1 MGRGGGEEG
10 GDSGEEGRGGGRG
23 GEGGG
28 DERRG
33 GKAKR
38 AFEHSYHHGSSVGE
52 EERQPGNEVTT
63 AVVSFPGSST
73 RMEQWQ

>member
-10 GDSGEEGRGGGRG
+10 GDSGEEEGRRG

-38 AFEHSYHHGSSVGE
+38 AFEHSYLHGSSVGE

-73 RMEQWQ
+73 RMEQRQ